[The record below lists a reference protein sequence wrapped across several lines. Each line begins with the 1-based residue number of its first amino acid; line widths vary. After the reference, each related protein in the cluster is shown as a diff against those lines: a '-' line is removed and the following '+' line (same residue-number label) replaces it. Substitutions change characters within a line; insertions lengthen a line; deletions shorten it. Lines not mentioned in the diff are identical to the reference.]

1 MKQRGADTRANLEV
15 ADRLQ
20 KLASKLP
27 EHAELLSEARRVIY
41 LQASILAE
49 INVAMRGTN

>member
-1 MKQRGADTRANLEV
+1 VNKGADTQANLGV

-20 KLASKLP
+20 ELATKLP

-49 INVAMRGTN
+49 INIAMRGTN